1 MACSHGCVRPVGED
15 LNETGSADSC
25 ALQALDVGATP
36 MVSVECAADETSLLA
51 TFLGPFLT
59 KEGLCRDINTQDI
72 PAVVF
77 SV

>member
-25 ALQALDVGATP
+25 VLQAVDVGAAP
-36 MVSVECAADETSLLA
+36 MVSVECAADESSLLA
-51 TFLGPFLT
+51 MFLGPFLT
-59 KEGLCRDINTQDI
+59 KEGLCRDINNQDKH
-72 PAVVF
+72 AVVF